1 MVRRGLDRIQVGLYD
16 GRRVVLP
23 RTDVVLRTLALLLER
38 GPIDDS
44 PGTAW
49 VLEQLDRHGCLVRGR
64 GSGLTGRKVAVLG
77 RIAGPGL
84 PAVDELLE
92 AAGVDTTSELHEADA
107 VVALGVGEL
116 PRERLDP
123 LLRRGTS
130 HVVVRLVDGGA
141 VVGPFV
147 VPGKTACLRCIDAH
161 QSLVD
166 PDHVAVTTR
175 YAEATARPR
184 PDGMPDVV
192 DPALATIALAWAVRD
207 VVAHLDGA
215 APSTWSRTLLLR
227 PDPTQRREE
236 SVVATS
242 DVRVLL
248 RRRRVR
254 RGLRRAL
261 RAPHERNRAPTRQAG
276 LVHHWTPQV
285 RRSGPP

>member
-1 MVRRGLDRIQVGLYD
+1 MHLQSSRPLLAPGLRVVRRGLDRIQVGLYD

-23 RTDVVLRTLALLLER
+23 RTDVTLRTLALLLER
-38 GPIDDS
+38 GPLEDS
-44 PGTAW
+44 PATAR
-49 VLEQLDRHGCLVRGR
+49 VLEQLDRHGCLVRAPVPR
-64 GSGLTGRKVAVLG
+64 LTGRKVAVLG

-84 PAVDELLE
+84 PVIDELFR
-92 AAGVDTTSELHEADA
+92 AAGVDTTSEPHEADA

-116 PRERLDP
+116 RRERLDP

-130 HVVVRLVDGGA
+130 HVVVRMVDGGA
-141 VVGPFV
+141 AVGPFV

-161 QSLVD
+161 QSTVD

-207 VVAHLDGA
+207 VVAHLAGA
-215 APSTWSRTLLLR
+215 APSTWSRTLFLG

-236 SVVATS
+236 RWLRHPMCACSFADDAFAPATGGS
-242 DVRVLL
+242 
-248 RRRRVR
+248 
-254 RGLRRAL
+254 
-261 RAPHERNRAPTRQAG
+261 
-276 LVHHWTPQV
+276 
-285 RRSGPP
+285 

>member
-1 MVRRGLDRIQVGLYD
+1 MHLQSSRPHLAPGLRVVRRGLDRIQVGLYD

-23 RTDVVLRTLALLLER
+23 RTDEVLRTLSLLLER
-38 GPIDDS
+38 GPLDDS
-44 PGTAW
+44 RATAR
-49 VLEQLDRHGCLVRGR
+49 VIEQLDRHGCLVRGKAPNR
-64 GSGLTGRKVAVLG
+64 AGRKVAVLG

-84 PAVDELLE
+84 PAIDELLR
-92 AAGVDTTSELHEADA
+92 AAGVDIAREPHDAA
-107 VVALGVGEL
+107 VVVTLAVGEL

-161 QSLVD
+161 QSTVD

-215 APSTWSRTLLLR
+215 APSTWSRTLSLR

-236 SVVATS
+236 
-242 DVRVLL
+242 RWL
-248 RRRRVR
+248 RHPMCACSFADDAFAEVSG
-254 RGLRRAL
+254 GL
-261 RAPHERNRAPTRQAG
+261 
-276 LVHHWTPQV
+276 
-285 RRSGPP
+285 

>member
-1 MVRRGLDRIQVGLYD
+1 MHPQPSRPQLAPGLRVVTRGLDRVQVGLYD

-23 RTDVVLRTLALLLER
+23 RTDIVLRTLAVLLER
-38 GPIDDS
+38 GPIDES
-44 PGTAW
+44 PDTSW
-49 VLEQLDRHGCLVRGR
+49 VLEQLDRHGCLVRER
-64 GSGLTGRKVAVLG
+64 GSGLTGRKVAMLG

-84 PAVDELLE
+84 PAVDDLFH
-92 AAGVDTTSELHEADA
+92 AAGVGTTCELHDADA
-107 VVALGVGEL
+107 VVAFGVGEL

-147 VPGKTACLRCIDAH
+147 VPGRTACLRCIDAH

-184 PDGMPDVV
+184 NDGMPDIV

-215 APSTWSRTLLLR
+215 TPSTWSGTLLLC
-227 PDPTQRREE
+227 PDAGQRREE
-236 SVVATS
+236 
-242 DVRVLL
+242 RWL
-248 RRRRVR
+248 RHPMCACSFADDAFAASSG
-254 RGLRRAL
+254 GLEV
-261 RAPHERNRAPTRQAG
+261 P
-276 LVHHWTPQV
+276 
-285 RRSGPP
+285 

>member
-1 MVRRGLDRIQVGLYD
+1 VQVGLYD

-23 RTDVVLRTLALLLER
+23 RNEMVLRTLALLLER
-38 GPIDDS
+38 GHVDES

-49 VLEQLDRHGCLVRGR
+49 VLEQLDRHGCLVHAT
-64 GSGLTGRKVAVLG
+64 GSGLAGRKVAVLG

-84 PAVDELLE
+84 PAIDELLH
-92 AAGVDTTSELHEADA
+92 AAGVDTTREMHDADA

-116 PRERLDP
+116 HRERLDP

-141 VVGPFV
+141 VLGPFV

-175 YAEATARPR
+175 YTEATARPR

-236 SVVATS
+236 
-242 DVRVLL
+242 RWL
-248 RRRRVR
+248 RHPMCACSFADDAFAGASG
-254 RGLRRAL
+254 GL
-261 RAPHERNRAPTRQAG
+261 
-276 LVHHWTPQV
+276 
-285 RRSGPP
+285 

>member
-1 MVRRGLDRIQVGLYD
+1 VVRRGLDRIQVGLYD

-23 RTDVVLRTLALLLER
+23 RNDVVLRTLELLLER
-38 GPIDDS
+38 GPVDDS

-49 VLEQLDRHGCLVRGR
+49 VLEQLDRHGCLVRGL
-64 GSGLTGRKVAVLG
+64 GPGLTGRKVAVLG
-77 RIAGPGL
+77 RIDGPGL
-84 PAVDELLE
+84 PAVEELLH
-92 AAGVDTTSELHEADA
+92 AAGVVTCSELRNADA
-107 VVALGVGEL
+107 VVALEVGEL

-184 PDGMPDVV
+184 PDGLPDIV

-215 APSTWSRTLLLR
+215 TPSTWSRTLLLR
-227 PDPTQRREE
+227 PDPTQRRE
-236 SVVATS
+236 
-242 DVRVLL
+242 DRWL
-248 RRRRVR
+248 RHPMCACSFADDALAEASG
-254 RGLRRAL
+254 GL
-261 RAPHERNRAPTRQAG
+261 
-276 LVHHWTPQV
+276 
-285 RRSGPP
+285 

>member
-1 MVRRGLDRIQVGLYD
+1 VVRRGLDRIQVGLYD
-16 GRRVVLP
+16 DRRVVLP
-23 RTDVVLRTLALLLER
+23 RTDVVLRTLSLLLER

-49 VLEQLDRHGCLVRGR
+49 VLEQLDRHGCLVRER
-64 GSGLTGRKVAVLG
+64 GSGLTGRKVAMLG

-84 PAVDELLE
+84 PAVDELLQ
-92 AAGVDTTSELHEADA
+92 AAGVVPASALHEADA

-116 PRERLDP
+116 RRERLDA

-184 PDGMPDVV
+184 PDGMPDV
-192 DPALATIALAWAVRD
+192 DPALASIALAWAVRD

-215 APSTWSRTLLLR
+215 APSTWSRTLLLC

-236 SVVATS
+236 
-242 DVRVLL
+242 RWL
-248 RRRRVR
+248 RHPTCACSFADDAFAEASG
-254 RGLRRAL
+254 GL
-261 RAPHERNRAPTRQAG
+261 
-276 LVHHWTPQV
+276 
-285 RRSGPP
+285 